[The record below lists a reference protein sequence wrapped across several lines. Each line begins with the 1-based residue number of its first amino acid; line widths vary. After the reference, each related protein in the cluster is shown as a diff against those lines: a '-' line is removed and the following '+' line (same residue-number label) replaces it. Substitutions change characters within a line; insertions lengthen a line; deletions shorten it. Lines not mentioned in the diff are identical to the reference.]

1 MIKPALKNK
10 KIVLCDRFKDST
22 LAYQIAG
29 RQLDKSLINSLNNL
43 TELNPD
49 LTLFFDCPIEI
60 GLTRAKNRAKLD
72 RFEDE
77 ELSFHERIYNQY
89 HKLYKEHP
97 DRIVKIEA
105 FKDIHTVHQNTLEVL
120 SQHIKELL

>member
-1 MIKPALKNK
+1 MEVVNLKFLWETKIKKEQLKEPIK
-10 KIVLCDRFKDST
+10 E
-22 LAYQIAG
+22 
-29 RQLDKSLINSLNNL
+29 QLLLEKRVEENNL

-105 FKDIHTVHQNTLEVL
+105 FKGD
-120 SQHIKELL
+120 ELIRES